1 LLDVDTYVVNI
12 HLIYILNLYCKLL
25 TFTVYLLVLIEFSV
39 IIQNRVKLYRGQPV
53 DINEPNQ
60 HNASFNYFAKEQDS
74 KQSAILAQITGKAER
89 KLKLRWILAISC
101 IPLFGIYA
109 AFGIAPQNLTGNI
122 ATTAMVEEI
131 TLPNADNVTGNI
143 TEQKF
148 WYKEHVRRDDT
159 LNNVLSRL
167 NIHNREA
174 INFIS
179 NDAVASEIASS
190 LKPSHA
196 IEANSDGEGNLI
208 SLEYQLDTDQFINI
222 KQTTTGYEANK
233 TAHKL
238 ESRPILKS
246 AEIKH
251 SLFSATDE
259 ANIPDYIAVQI
270 AEMFESEI
278 DFNTDLRRGDHLSVI
293 YEGSYDQGELLKT
306 GDVLAAEFV
315 NNGKTYK
322 AVGFRATSGEMQYY
336 TPEGKSLHKSF
347 LRSPLEFTR
356 VSSSF
361 NTGRFHPILQR
372 IKAHQGV
379 DLAAP
384 IGTRIKASGDAVVDF
399 VGQKGGYGN
408 VIVLKHENAVSTVYG
423 HLSRFA
429 EGLHKGE
436 KVAQGDVIG
445 FVGMTGLATGP
456 HLHYEFMVNGVHR
469 DPMTVALPKADPIT
483 GQEKVAFDALSNQLT
498 NQIGLLG
505 NSNIAALE

>member
-1 LLDVDTYVVNI
+1 
-12 HLIYILNLYCKLL
+12 
-25 TFTVYLLVLIEFSV
+25 
-39 IIQNRVKLYRGQPV
+39 V

-60 HNASFNYFAKEQDS
+60 HNASLNYLAKVQES
-74 KQSAILAQITGKAER
+74 EKTAILAQITEKTAH

-101 IPLFGIYA
+101 LPLFGIYA
-109 AFGIAPQNLTGNI
+109 AFGIAPQSLAGSI
-122 ATTAMVEEI
+122 VTTSIVEEI
-131 TLPNADNVTGNI
+131 TLPDLDSTTNTAA
-143 TEQKF
+143 EQYF
-148 WYKEHVRRDDT
+148 WYKERVRRDDT

-167 NIHNREA
+167 NVRNREA
-174 INFIS
+174 LNFIRT
-179 NDAVASEIASS
+179 DAVAGEITTS
-190 LKPSHA
+190 LKPSHTFDVQ
-196 IEANSDGEGNLI
+196 SDSEGNLI
-208 SLEYQLDTDQFINI
+208 SLEYQLDPDQFITI
-222 KQTTTGYEANK
+222 KQTATGFEASK
-233 TAHKL
+233 VIHKL

-259 ANIPDYIAVQI
+259 ANIPDYVAVQI

-278 DFNTDLRRGDHLSVI
+278 DFNTDLRHGDHLSVI
-293 YEGSYDQGELLKT
+293 YEGGYDEGELLKT

-322 AVGFRATSGEMQYY
+322 AVGYRDASGEMQYY
-336 TPEGKSLHKSF
+336 TPEGKSMHKSF

-356 VSSSF
+356 VSSGF
-361 NTGRFHPILQR
+361 NTGRVHPILQQ

-408 VIVLKHENAVSTVYG
+408 VIVLKHANGVSTVYG
-423 HLSRFA
+423 HLLHFS

-436 KVAQGDVIG
+436 KVAQGNVIG

-469 DPMTVALPKADPIT
+469 DPMTVALPKADSIASQDKAT
-483 GQEKVAFDALSNQLT
+483 FDVLSNQLSA
-498 NQIGLLG
+498 QIVLLA
-505 NSNIAALE
+505 NSNISALD